1 LSPTGSREPV
11 RVFYDE
17 FVDTRAVTIGR
28 VLDALG
34 INPREP
40 DGKKG
45 PMLQQAD
52 NVSQDWVA
60 RFRRDDA
67 DQPLTS

>member
-1 LSPTGSREPV
+1 
-11 RVFYDE
+11 
-17 FVDTRAVTIGR
+17 VTIGR